1 MEQLSIFPDS
11 RPPRTVSWNL
21 WHGCTKVSP
30 GCMHCYMFR
39 QDESVGRDPTIVRK
53 TQAFPLPVSRFRSGP
68 DKGQYRIPPGSHLF
82 TCFSSDF
89 FHTAADEWRP
99 EAWAMI
105 RERPDCTFFMIT
117 KRPERIR
124 DHLPP
129 DWGDGWDHVTIAVT
143 CETQRMADARLPGYI
158 ALPLRHRSVMVEPF
172 LERVNLRPYLETH
185 LVEAVSAGGESGPEA
200 RPCDFDWVLDL
211 RAQCVDS
218 GVNFFYHQTG
228 ARLIKDGRC
237 YQIPRHLQHIQARKA
252 GLDYNVS
259 GHDSPP
265 SLPSSPP
272 PHPVI

>member
-53 TQAFPLPVSRFRSGP
+53 TQAFTLPVSRFGSGP
-68 DKGQYRIPPGSHLF
+68 NKGQYRIPPGSHLY

-89 FHTAADEWRP
+89 FHIAADEWRP

-105 RERPDCTFFMIT
+105 RERADCTFFMIT
-117 KRPERIR
+117 KRPEQIP

-129 DWGDGWDHVTIAVT
+129 IT
-143 CETQRMADARLPGYI
+143 
-158 ALPLRHRSVMVEPF
+158 LPLRHRSVMVEPF

-252 GLDYNVS
+252 GLDYNAPDLFS
-259 GHDSPP
+259 TIPGE
-265 SLPSSPP
+265 
-272 PHPVI
+272 